1 MLAKIY
7 QPSPSAMTSGRAKRH
22 WVLEFMG
29 NASGVI
35 DPLTGTKR
43 STDVRSQLDL
53 KFDTL
58 SDAVAYAKAN
68 NIPHQVV
75 SKRQVAGSS
84 PAGPATPQTLLV
96 YLKWASINSRNAGQ
110 SSLTTPWVPGRIQ
123 KAISALGVNSVNFV
137 CCNPCE
143 P

>member
-29 NASGVI
+29 GSSGTI

-43 STDVRSQLDL
+43 STNMRSQLNL
-53 KFDTL
+53 KFETL
-58 SDAVAYAKAN
+58 EEVVAYAKAN

-75 SKRQVAGSS
+75 QSQKVKRIPRSYADNF
-84 PAGPATPQTLLV
+84 AFDRKL
-96 YLKWASINSRNAGQ
+96 
-110 SSLTTPWVPGRIQ
+110 PWTH
-123 KAISALGVNSVNFV
+123 
-137 CCNPCE
+137 
-143 P
+143 

>member
-29 NASGVI
+29 GSSGTI

-43 STDVRSQLDL
+43 STNMRSQLNL
-53 KFDTL
+53 KFETL
-58 SDAVAYAKAN
+58 EGAVAYAKAN

-75 SKRQVAGSS
+75 QSQKVKRIPRSYADNF
-84 PAGPATPQTLLV
+84 AFDRKL
-96 YLKWASINSRNAGQ
+96 
-110 SSLTTPWVPGRIQ
+110 PWTH
-123 KAISALGVNSVNFV
+123 
-137 CCNPCE
+137 
-143 P
+143 